1 MQETLKLLTCGSV
14 DDGKSTLIGRF
25 LFETGQLYADQLK
38 ALGDPLE
45 NGELPF
51 ANLLDGLE
59 AERSQGIT
67 IDVAWRFAEA
77 GSRHLIIADTPG
89 HEQYTRNMVTGAS
102 HCDLAIILVDARKGI
117 IRQTRRHSFLCHL
130 LGIRQF
136 VVAVNKMDAVDYDE
150 ATFKAIEADYYKLAE
165 RMPGANIKVLPV
177 SALKGE
183 NLAKLSGKMPW
194 YHGPSLLGALE
205 DASVSRP
212 SVDGVRLPVQSI
224 IRPNQDFRGFAGTL
238 FAGTVQAGD
247 TLYHW
252 PSGNHAL
259 VQSVWRSGSEVELI
273 EAGDAVAVQLDREI
287 DISRGDWLTN
297 SPVTGART
305 WKGWLVWLND
315 QGHQPG
321 KRYRIKAASRW
332 TWGKVTNVSG
342 QLNVDNWTISDDA
355 ELKANAIGQVTLQL
369 EEAQALDIYQQSRHT
384 GSLILVDPD
393 TQQTVAAFMAEEA
406 VTDTAEQRPA
416 VTQAEKELNAYIR
429 RHYPHWQAIDVSD
442 WS

>member
-1 MQETLKLLTCGSV
+1 MQQTLKLLTCGSV

-38 ALGDPLE
+38 ALGEPDE

-77 GSRHLIIADTPG
+77 GRRHLIIADTPG

-136 VVAVNKMDAVDYDE
+136 VVAVNKMDAVGYDE
-150 ATFKAIEADYYKLAE
+150 AVFRDIETQYRALAQ
-165 RMPGANIKVLPV
+165 RMPGANIQLLPV
-177 SALKGE
+177 SALKGD
-183 NLAKLSGKMPW
+183 NLAQHSAKMPW
-194 YHGPSLLGALE
+194 YQGPTLLAALE
-205 DASVSRP
+205 EAEVSRP
-212 SVDGVRLPVQSI
+212 EAVGTRLPVQLV
-224 IRPNQDFRGFAGTL
+224 IRPNQDLRAFAGTL
-238 FAGTVQAGD
+238 FAGNITQGEH
-247 TLYHW
+247 LYHW
-252 PSGNHAL
+252 PSGKEAV
-259 VQSVWRSGSEVELI
+259 VQQLWRSGAAVDKVQAG
-273 EAGDAVAVQLDREI
+273 EAVSVQLDREL

-297 SPVTGART
+297 GPVTNSRQ
-305 WKGWLVWLND
+305 WKGWLVWLD
-315 QGHQPG
+315 DAAHQLG

-332 TWGKVTNVSG
+332 TWGTVAEVSG
-342 QLNVDNWTISDDA
+342 QLNVDDLSISGETALDT
-355 ELKANAIGQVTLQL
+355 NAIGQVTLQL
-369 EEAQALDIYQQSRHT
+369 EEAQALDHYSNSRHT
-384 GSLILVDPD
+384 GSLLLVDPD

-406 VTDTAEQRPA
+406 VEESAANRPA
-416 VTQAEKELNAYIR
+416 VSAVEKELNAYIR
-429 RHYPHWQAIDVSD
+429 RHYPHWQALDLSD
-442 WS
+442 W